1 MAGDLIIGTITT
13 DSTATVTLAAPLG
26 SIVGSASSGN
36 VSSLGIMAV
45 QSASQGSAIDLTAGT
60 AHLSALGQIGAVGIP
75 LATQVSALS
84 ATAHL
89 GRLNLDNRGALT
101 IIPGPEGR
109 GVSAGKTAQVQTSE
123 GLTVDARVQA
133 AGDVLLHVAD
143 HGLVH
148 QALTATAKA
157 RIGSQ
162 SGSVELFAPDA
173 VQLQP
178 GSLVS
183 ATGTGVGPQVTV
195 GLTRKTFGPSAA
207 LIQSQGQIVA
217 DRVSLLGGE
226 RGTQFEVAHSG
237 LLGQTKNPAV
247 LIAGT
252 TGSDRLVI
260 NHRDAT
266 SGQAF
271 TISDLV
277 IASALATYAQIS
289 IESVLLDLGNFADTV
304 TLQGLQ
310 QLRNVEVRGNE
321 GDDQFRMNFLPGS
334 IAQVLLNGGLGSN
347 RLTYDGAGRP
357 LWAKAGVVQSL
368 TSQVQHSQMQTLVP
382 QNTPSLN
389 GTPVLM
395 GVNVEALLA
404 GLAPTQRYVQA
415 TFLQLVQRLATG
427 AELSQWTTS
436 INRNPNDPALK
447 LALVNFLFNSDEGRT
462 VQLSAWFQTFVGRAG
477 TPTELTSWLAQYRA
491 VKDPV
496 LMQQR
501 FLTST
506 PVTQY
511 VQALTTTGTADERY
525 VEGMWRL
532 MIDPGHRMSAAE
544 KQSWIALRNRL
555 GRTGF
560 LANLQKQTAYLQSQQ
575 EAFTELLVNGN
586 SQFIN
591 LLAGA
596 PTFTSNVDMWKWLL
610 ARRKV

>member
-1 MAGDLIIGTITT
+1 
-13 DSTATVTLAAPLG
+13 
-26 SIVGSASSGN
+26 
-36 VSSLGIMAV
+36 
-45 QSASQGSAIDLTAGT
+45 
-60 AHLSALGQIGAVGIP
+60 
-75 LATQVSALS
+75 
-84 ATAHL
+84 
-89 GRLNLDNRGALT
+89 NLENRGALT

-143 HGLVH
+143 HGLGH

-178 GSLVS
+178 GSQVS
-183 ATGTGVGPQVTV
+183 AAGPGVGPQVTI
-195 GLTRKTFGPSAA
+195 GLTRATSGPSAA
-207 LIQSQGQIVA
+207 LIQSQGQLVA

-237 LLGQTKNPAV
+237 LLGQTTAPEV
-247 LIAGT
+247 LVAGT
-252 TGSDRLVI
+252 TVSDRLVI

-266 SGQAF
+266 AGQAF

-277 IASALATYAQIS
+277 IASALASYASMS

-304 TLQGLQ
+304 TVQGLL
-310 QLRNVEVRGNE
+310 QLRNVEVRGNG
-321 GDDQFRMNFLPGS
+321 GDDQFRMNFLPES
-334 IAQVLLNGGLGSN
+334 SAQVLLNGGLGSN
-347 RLTYDGAGRP
+347 RLTYDGAGRA

-368 TSQVQHSQMQTLVP
+368 TSQVQHSQLQTLVP

-395 GVNVEALLA
+395 GVDVEALLA

-415 TFLQLVQRLATG
+415 TYLQLVQRLATA
-427 AELSQWTTS
+427 AELTKWTAS
-436 INRNPNDPALK
+436 INKNPNDPALK
-447 LALVNFLFNSDEGRT
+447 LALVNSLFDSDEGRT
-462 VQLSAWFQTFVGRAG
+462 VQLKAWFQTFVGRAA
-477 TPTELTSWLAQYRA
+477 TTAELTTWLSQYRA
-491 VKDPV
+491 VKDPL
-496 LMQQR
+496 LMQQM
-501 FLTST
+501 FLMSNL
-506 PVTQY
+506 VSQYTQT
-511 VQALTTTGTADERY
+511 LTNTGTSDERY
-525 VEGMWRL
+525 VEGLWRL
-532 MIDPGHRMSAAE
+532 MIDPGHRMTAAE
-544 KQSWIALRNRL
+544 RQSWIALRNRL

-575 EAFTELLVNGN
+575 EAFTELLANGN

-596 PTFTSNVDMWKWLL
+596 PTFTSNIEMWKWLL